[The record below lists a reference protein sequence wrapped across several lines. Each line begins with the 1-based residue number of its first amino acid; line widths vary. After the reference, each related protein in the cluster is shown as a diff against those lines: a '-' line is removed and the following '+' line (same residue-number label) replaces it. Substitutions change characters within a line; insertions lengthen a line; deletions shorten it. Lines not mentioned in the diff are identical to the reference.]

1 MRIVLE
7 LARTECLLCRGSHE
21 VYFFACCVSF
31 LCILLVVLH
40 VRTVL
45 QEQFDKSLA
54 RFETKEADLSKS
66 YTDDNSGGDDSD
78 VGAANGA
85 LCDLASELARA
96 EEEMLG
102 RSPTRA
108 VSKDIDTSAVAQA
121 AAAKALAKR
130 KQVSTSG
137 DPRSAMLAAIASR
150 KKVDAEVTEAS
161 SDAAKVETAPA
172 IDQRSAMLAA
182 ISSRKKPEEEDGET
196 TDASP
201 ADEKKEVSPT
211 LAPDSL
217 DQRSAML
224 AAIASR
230 KRPEESD
237 TCPPCVDNDT
247 QPAAEGDPMMANPVD
262 PRSSMLS
269 AIRARKVDKKSNDEA
284 EEKNEPA
291 NQGGRAA
298 LMASIQAQRSPVV
311 DEVNDAQAQAQ
322 DPRSTT

>member
-1 MRIVLE
+1 M
-7 LARTECLLCRGSHE
+7 ARL
-21 VYFFACCVSF
+21 
-31 LCILLVVLH
+31 
-40 VRTVL
+40 
-45 QEQFDKSLA
+45 
-54 RFETKEADLSKS
+54 ETKEADLSKN
-66 YTDDNSGGDDSD
+66 YTDDNSDAESGGDDSD

-102 RSPTRA
+102 QSPTRA
-108 VSKDIDTSAVAQA
+108 VSKDIDKSAVAQA
-121 AAAKALAKR
+121 AAAKALTKR
-130 KQVSTSG
+130 KQASTDG
-137 DPRSAMLAAIASR
+137 DPRSAMLAAISSR
-150 KKVDAEVTEAS
+150 KKVDAEATEAS

-201 ADEKKEVSPT
+201 ADEKNEVSSTP
-211 LAPDSL
+211 APASL
-217 DQRSAML
+217 DPRSAML

-237 TCPPCVDNDT
+237 ICPPSVDNDT
-247 QPAAEGDPMMANPVD
+247 QMASPVD

-269 AIRARKVDKKSNDEA
+269 AIRARKVDKKPNDEA
-284 EEKNEPA
+284 EEKNEPT

-298 LMASIQAQRSPVV
+298 LMASIQAQRSPAV
-311 DEVNDAQAQAQ
+311 DEVNDAQAQ

>member
-1 MRIVLE
+1 M
-7 LARTECLLCRGSHE
+7 ARL
-21 VYFFACCVSF
+21 
-31 LCILLVVLH
+31 
-40 VRTVL
+40 
-45 QEQFDKSLA
+45 
-54 RFETKEADLSKS
+54 ETKEADLSKS
-66 YTDDNSGGDDSD
+66 YTDDNSDAESGGDDSD

-102 RSPTRA
+102 QSPTRA
-108 VSKDIDTSAVAQA
+108 VSSKDIDTSAVAQA

-130 KQVSTSG
+130 KQASTDV
-137 DPRSAMLAAIASR
+137 DPRSAMLAAISSR
-150 KKVDAEVTEAS
+150 KKVDAEATEAS

-201 ADEKKEVSPT
+201 ADEKNEVSSTP
-211 LAPDSL
+211 APASL
-217 DQRSAML
+217 DPRSAML

-237 TCPPCVDNDT
+237 ICPPSVDNDT
-247 QPAAEGDPMMANPVD
+247 QMASPVD

-269 AIRARKVDKKSNDEA
+269 AIRARKVDKKPNDEA
-284 EEKNEPA
+284 EEKNEPT

-298 LMASIQAQRSPVV
+298 LMASIQAQRSPAV
-311 DEVNDAQAQAQ
+311 DEVNDAQAQ

>member
-1 MRIVLE
+1 M
-7 LARTECLLCRGSHE
+7 ARL
-21 VYFFACCVSF
+21 
-31 LCILLVVLH
+31 
-40 VRTVL
+40 
-45 QEQFDKSLA
+45 
-54 RFETKEADLSKS
+54 ETKEADLSKS
-66 YTDDNSGGDDSD
+66 YTDDNSDAESGGDDSD

-102 RSPTRA
+102 QSPTRA
-108 VSKDIDTSAVAQA
+108 VSSKDIDTSAVAQA

-130 KQVSTSG
+130 KQASTDV
-137 DPRSAMLAAIASR
+137 DPRSAMLAAISSR
-150 KKVDAEVTEAS
+150 KKVDAEATEAS

-201 ADEKKEVSPT
+201 ADEKNEVSSTP
-211 LAPDSL
+211 APASL
-217 DQRSAML
+217 DPRSAML

-230 KRPEESD
+230 MRPEESD
-237 TCPPCVDNDT
+237 ICPPSVDNDT
-247 QPAAEGDPMMANPVD
+247 QRAAEEDPMMAGPVD

-269 AIRARKVDKKSNDEA
+269 AIRARKVDKKPTRNDEA
-284 EEKNEPA
+284 EGKNEPT

-298 LMASIQAQRSPVV
+298 LMASIQAQRSPAV
-311 DEVNDAQAQAQ
+311 DEVNDAQAQ

>member
-1 MRIVLE
+1 MHLFTGG
-7 LARTECLLCRGSHE
+7 ATC
-21 VYFFACCVSF
+21 
-31 LCILLVVLH
+31 
-40 VRTVL
+40 TVL

-130 KQVSTSG
+130 KQVSTNG

-182 ISSRKKPEEEDGET
+182 ISLRKKPEEEDGET
-196 TDASP
+196 TNASP
-201 ADEKKEVSPT
+201 ADEKKEVSST

-237 TCPPCVDNDT
+237 PSVDNDT

-269 AIRARKVDKKSNDEA
+269 AIRARKGDKKSNDEA
-284 EEKNEPA
+284 EEKNEPT

-311 DEVNDAQAQAQ
+311 DDVNDPQTQAQ